1 MPTQEERLSTL
12 EQTVPVLKKGIQD
25 LNYNATILLGVIS
38 EQGKDIREVNVGL
51 AVLNE
56 RLGAFE
62 QNVNNRFEKQEHR
75 FETLE
80 HRFET
85 LEHRFEKQEHRFE
98 MLEQSVNSRFDAQD
112 KKFEAHDKK
121 FEQVLLLLNMIV
133 SKLGQEK

>member
-38 EQGKDIREVNVGL
+38 EQGKDIREVKVSL

-80 HRFET
+80 HRFEKQEHRFET
-85 LEHRFEKQEHRFE
+85 LEHRFETLEHRFE

-133 SKLGQEK
+133 

>member
-38 EQGKDIREVNVGL
+38 EQGKDIREVKVSL

-85 LEHRFEKQEHRFE
+85 LEHRFE